1 VIGYQQ
7 GRIKWTPQ
15 LLHKREGR
23 GKKEG
28 GKGEGNIS
36 LKTFSLKAPEWK
48 TRKLSAPACLLC

>member
-1 VIGYQQ
+1 MIGYQQ
-7 GRIKWTPQ
+7 GRAELTPQ

-36 LKTFSLKAPEWK
+36 LKTLSLKAPEWK
-48 TRKLSAPACLLC
+48 TSKL